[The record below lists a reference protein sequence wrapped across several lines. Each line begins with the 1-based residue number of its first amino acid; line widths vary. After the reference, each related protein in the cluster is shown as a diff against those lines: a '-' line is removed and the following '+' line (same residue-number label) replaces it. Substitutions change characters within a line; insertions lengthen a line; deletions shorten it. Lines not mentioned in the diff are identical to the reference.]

1 MRRLS
6 QLLAYCMLLSLVFAC
21 GSTNNVQPQLPYT
34 PVNVALQLTSQQ
46 YAKLRVVNGAVVL
59 PSGSSG
65 LNDAGGIKGIIV
77 VRQADNSYKAFERNC
92 PYKPYDACALVS
104 LDRSGLFMK
113 DTCCGS
119 QFDLQGQVSGGPSP
133 LPLLQYSTS
142 LQGTTLNI
150 LN

>member
-1 MRRLS
+1 MRFLS
-6 QLLAYCMLLSLVFAC
+6 SFVGPSLLLALTAC

-46 YAKLRVVNGAVVL
+46 YAALRNVNGAVVL

-65 LNDAGGIKGIIV
+65 RVDGGGIKGIIV
-77 VRQADNSYKAFERNC
+77 VRQADNTYRAFERNC
-92 PYKPYDACALVS
+92 PFQPYNACALVS
-104 LDRSGLFMK
+104 LDPSGLFMK

-119 QFDLQGQVSGGPSP
+119 QFSLQGQVTGGPSA

-142 LQGTTLNI
+142 VQGTQLNI

>member
-1 MRRLS
+1 MRRFPAFIAAVI
-6 QLLAYCMLLSLVFAC
+6 LLTASAC

-46 YAKLRVVNGAVVL
+46 YAALRTVNGAVVL

-65 LNDAGGIKGIIV
+65 LTDGGGIKGIIV
-77 VRQADNSYKAFERNC
+77 VRQADNSYRAFERNC
-92 PYKPYDACALVS
+92 PYRPYDACALVS
-104 LDRSGLFMK
+104 LDRSGLFMS

-119 QFDLQGQVSGGPSP
+119 QFNLQGQATGGPSG

-142 LQGTTLNI
+142 LQGTQLNI

>member
-1 MRRLS
+1 MR
-6 QLLAYCMLLSLVFAC
+6 LLSSLFVSGLLLSVFAC

-46 YAKLRVVNGAVVL
+46 YAALRNVNGSVVL

-65 LNDAGGIKGIIV
+65 RIDGGGIKGIIV
-77 VRQADNSYKAFERNC
+77 VRQADNTYRAFERNC
-92 PYKPYDACALVS
+92 PYQPYNACALVS

-119 QFDLQGQVSGGPSP
+119 QFDLQGYATGGPNP

-142 LQGTTLNI
+142 VQGTQLNI

>member
-1 MRRLS
+1 MRF
-6 QLLAYCMLLSLVFAC
+6 LLSFVAPGLMLALAAC

-46 YAKLRVVNGAVVL
+46 YAALRNVNGAVAL

-65 LNDAGGIKGIIV
+65 RIDGGGIKGIIV
-77 VRQADNSYKAFERNC
+77 VRQADNTYRAFERNC
-92 PYKPYDACALVS
+92 PYQPYNACALVS

-119 QFDLQGQVSGGPSP
+119 QFSLQGQVTGGPSP

-142 LQGTTLNI
+142 LQGTQLNI

>member
-1 MRRLS
+1 MRFLVS
-6 QLLAYCMLLSLVFAC
+6 LVAPGLLLALASCS
-21 GSTNNVQPQLPYT
+21 STNNVQPQLPYT

-46 YAKLRVVNGAVVL
+46 YAALRTVNGAVVL

-65 LNDAGGIKGIIV
+65 RVDGGGIKGIIV
-77 VRQADNSYKAFERNC
+77 VRQPDNTYRAFERNC
-92 PYKPYDACALVS
+92 PYQPYNACALVT

-119 QFDLQGQVSGGPSP
+119 QFNLQGQVTGGPSP
-133 LPLLQYSTS
+133 LPLLQYGTS
-142 LQGTTLNI
+142 LQGTQLNI